1 MRPPHAPDRDS
12 AHHPIPSATPVIFVV
27 DDDLSVREALEAMI
41 RLEGWQVETFASAQA
56 FLARPRVFAPSCLIL
71 DVSLPDLDG
80 LDVQEAIGHDRLDM
94 PIIFITGFGDV
105 PTTVRAMKAGA
116 AEFLTKPFDNEVML
130 EAIRKA
136 IEHSRAT
143 LEQELDIL
151 VLEQRCAS
159 LSRREREVMALVVVG
174 LLNKQI
180 AAELGIS
187 EITVKAHRG
196 QVMRKMMA
204 GSLAELVRM
213 DARLQQAH
221 AAREAHDH
229 PR

>member
-1 MRPPHAPDRDS
+1 
-12 AHHPIPSATPVIFVV
+12 VIFVV

-71 DVSLPDLDG
+71 DISLPDLDG
-80 LDVQEAIGHDRLDM
+80 LDVQDAIGHDRIDM

-130 EAIRKA
+130 EAIRQA
-136 IEHSRAT
+136 IAHSRAT

-151 VLEQRCAS
+151 VLEQRRAS

-229 PR
+229 SR

>member
-1 MRPPHAPDRDS
+1 
-12 AHHPIPSATPVIFVV
+12 VIFVV
-27 DDDLSVREALEAMI
+27 DDDASVREALDAMI
-41 RLEGWQVETFASAQA
+41 RREGWQVETFTAAPT

-71 DVSLPDLDG
+71 DVSQPGLDG
-80 LDVQEAIGHDRLDM
+80 LDVQDALAHDRIDM
-94 PIIFITGFGDV
+94 PIIFITRFGDV

-130 EAIRKA
+130 AAIRLA

-143 LEQELDIL
+143 LENELDIL
-151 VLEQRCAS
+151 ALEQRCAS
-159 LSRREREVMALVVVG
+159 LSRREREVMALVVMG
-174 LLNKQI
+174 QLNKQI

-204 GSLAELVRM
+204 GSLAELVRI
-213 DARLQQAH
+213 DARLQHAH
-221 AAREAHDH
+221 AARATHE
-229 PR
+229 RIR